1 MRAVRPLPSGP
12 VTARLTRR
20 PGGPA
25 RLRALLESGQ
35 TIVAPGAF
43 DPLSA
48 RLVEEAGFPAVYM
61 TGFGTSAALIGRPD
75 VGLLTMTEMAG
86 NAGRIAACVDIP
98 VIADADTGYGNPLNV
113 IRTVGAYEAAGVAGI
128 HIEDQVAPKKCG
140 HLEGKLVIPAEE
152 MAEKVRA
159 AVEARTQPD
168 FVIIARTD
176 ARAVEGLERALQRG
190 RMYREAGADVLFIE
204 ALTSEAEAEAAV
216 QALPGVPLLFNW
228 AEGGKT
234 PPIGLDRLKEMG
246 YRIVIFPI
254 GTLLAATGAMR
265 RILQEIA
272 QAGTPAAAMH
282 ELPTFAEFVDFI
294 GLPQVREAEQR
305 YAVKTSPP
313 GPGTGGVDGSDI

>member
-1 MRAVRPLPSGP
+1 M
-12 VTARLTRR
+12 TARLTRR
-20 PGGPA
+20 PGGAA
-25 RLRALLESGQ
+25 RLRELLDSGQ

-61 TGFGTSAALIGRPD
+61 TGFGTSAALLGRPD
-75 VGLLTMTEMAG
+75 VGLLTMTEMVG

-113 IRTVGAYEAAGVAGI
+113 IRTVGAYEAAGVAGL

-140 HLEGKLVIPAEE
+140 HMAGKHVIAPDE
-152 MAEKVRA
+152 MAQKVRA
-159 AVEARTQPD
+159 AVEARSDPD

-176 ARAVEGLERALQRG
+176 ARAVEGLAAALDRARL
-190 RMYREAGADVLFIE
+190 YRQAGADALFIE
-204 ALTSEAEAEAAV
+204 AVVTEQEAA
-216 QALPGVPLLFNW
+216 QAAAAFPDVPLLFNW

-234 PPIGLDRLKEMG
+234 PPIGLDRLTELG

-265 RILQEIA
+265 AILREIA
-272 QAGTPAAAMH
+272 TAGTPAAMLGA
-282 ELPTFAEFVDFI
+282 LPSFGEFTEFI
-294 GLPQVREAEQR
+294 GLPQVRDVEQR
-305 YAVKTSPP
+305 YASPAE
-313 GPGTGGVDGSDI
+313 GT